1 MVHKASAPG
10 QPTAPASTP
19 APAFC
24 VGDTR
29 ILRGHETKGP
39 TLLPVFSSMGVDS
52 LFTLFM
58 WLLSGRIS
66 GILIPSLGEYVH
78 DYIVFHCFSE
88 L

>member
-10 QPTAPASTP
+10 QPAAPAFAP
-19 APAFC
+19 APTFC

-29 ILRGHETKGP
+29 IRRAHETKGP
-39 TLLPVFSSMGVDS
+39 TLLPVFLSVGVDT
-52 LFTLFM
+52 LCTFFT
-58 WLLSGRIS
+58 WLLSGRIA